1 MATTTNDEREDS
13 IRHVLARVNEDL
25 RQHVPA
31 DVQYGTPPDF
41 RHPPAAA
48 TNTELVGAGDGAAET
63 IMRGVEEAEK
73 KAAHLRHS
81 AEHFIK
87 QLRAWSDE
95 FALQQAQLVNYC
107 DSLEAVASEHVERIT
122 QIGTKPAGG
131 NGRHE

>member
-25 RQHVPA
+25 RHYA
-31 DVQYGTPPDF
+31 PPDA
-41 RHPPAAA
+41 RYAPPGVQHHPAAA
-48 TNTELVGAGDGAAET
+48 INTELVGAGDGAAET